1 MGRLAGFVVKRV
13 RDQRQN
19 GEVWH
24 PAAPHN
30 GNLQISIFLR
40 SLQIYLWP
48 TLPRVEITDNILK
61 DPAQS

>member
-30 GNLQISIFLR
+30 GNLYFPPVSSNL
-40 SLQIYLWP
+40 SLTNP
-48 TLPRVEITDNILK
+48 TLGGDNRYTLK
-61 DPAQS
+61 DPEQS